1 MATNVALHQL
11 LGSSTVTRAI
21 SQIKTPM
28 SRLQDFFGAGPSGS
42 ATNQVGGKNFG
53 WDIFDATRTI
63 ATGRPPGTGPATVAP
78 QVVGHVS
85 AAAYRAHEKIS
96 LLEERIFRTRP
107 IGGQWGEVDVRGQSY
122 VTRQEGYLAQRFRN
136 NRELMLAAMLR
147 GQLYLTISGDDI
159 IPTLSSGDVTIDFQ
173 IPSNNKGQFA
183 YFMDTSTSSTA
194 LITTSWDTDAN
205 TDGTYEGTIVDD
217 CLDIN
222 SCFEQLHGLPLRHVW
237 VNSTLMKYVMNT
249 AQLQNVAGT
258 ANRVF
263 TIFQPTG
270 LTNVEGIQDTGF
282 NVIFEALPWLTWH
295 VYDGGLVVNGTY
307 TKLIADG
314 VAVFMPDPD
323 PLWMEMLEGSEVV
336 AENVM
341 DQGDERFGL
350 QAWTTRTIDP
360 AGFDLKALDVCLPA
374 LYIPKC
380 IAYGTVIF

>member
-11 LGSSTVTRAI
+11 LGSTTVTRAI

-28 SRLQDFFGAGPSGS
+28 SRLQDFFGAGPGGPN
-42 ATNQVGGKNFG
+42 TNQVGGKNFG
-53 WDIFDATRTI
+53 WDIFDRTRSI
-63 ATGRPPGTGPATVAP
+63 ATGRPPGTGPATIAP

-85 AAAYRAHEKIS
+85 AAAYRAHEKIT

-107 IGGQWGEVDVRGQSY
+107 IGGQWGEVDVRGQAY
-122 VTRQEGYLAQRFRN
+122 VTRQEQYIAQRFRN
-136 NRELMLAAMLR
+136 SRELMLAAMLR
-147 GQLYLTISGDDI
+147 GQLYLTINGDDLV
-159 IPTLSSGDVTIDFQ
+159 PTLASGDVTIDFK
-173 IPSNNKGQFA
+173 IPAGNKSQLDLTGA
-183 YFMDTSTSSTA
+183 GS
-194 LITTSWDTDAN
+194 IIGTSWDTDAD

-222 SCFEQLHGLPLRHVW
+222 SAFEQLHGYPLRHVW

-263 TIFQPTG
+263 TLFQPTG
-270 LTNVEGIQDTGF
+270 LTNDDGVEDTGF
-282 NVIFEALPWLTWH
+282 NVVFEAMPWLTWH
-295 VYDGGLVVNGTY
+295 VYDGGLDVNGTF
-307 TKLIADG
+307 TKLIADST
-314 VAVFMPDPD
+314 AIFMPDPD
-323 PLWMEMLEGSEVV
+323 PNWFEMLEGSEVV

-341 DQGDERFGL
+341 DAGNERFGL
-350 QAWTTRTIDP
+350 QAWTTRVIDP

-380 IAYGTVIF
+380 IAYGTVIFT